1 MRQHQDAA
9 EAAGLL
15 PVILQNAQCVVGRA
29 DGPPAAGIDFI
40 DAENWIERTEL
51 PERLAIIGGGY
62 IGLEMSQLYRRM
74 GSAVTVIE
82 ESDQITGHEDKDI
95 AEDLKRLLEA
105 EAVEFC
111 LNTQVRRADRKEK
124 GIRLTL
130 EGSDGTADIEASHL
144 FVAAGRKP
152 NTDDLGLET
161 IGVKVSSKGIVEAN
175 KRLATNVEGVWV
187 AGDIRGGPMFTHTSW
202 DDYRILMSQMVGDG
216 SRTTDRIVPYAI
228 FTDPEL
234 GRVGMTER
242 EARAAGKQIK
252 IARFEMRKN
261 GKARDL
267 GDSEGFI
274 KVIIDAETGCILGA
288 TVLATEAAELVHLY
302 VELMNAGAPYTVMR
316 DAIHIHPTLAEAL
329 QSAVS
334 LFG

>member
-1 MRQHQDAA
+1 
-9 EAAGLL
+9 
-15 PVILQNAQCVVGRA
+15 
-29 DGPPAAGIDFI
+29 
-40 DAENWIERTEL
+40 
-51 PERLAIIGGGY
+51 
-62 IGLEMSQLYRRM
+62 
-74 GSAVTVIE
+74 
-82 ESDQITGHEDKDI
+82 
-95 AEDLKRLLEA
+95 
-105 EAVEFC
+105 
-111 LNTQVRRADRKEK
+111 
-124 GIRLTL
+124 
-130 EGSDGTADIEASHL
+130 
-144 FVAAGRKP
+144 
-152 NTDDLGLET
+152 
-161 IGVKVSSKGIVEAN
+161 
-175 KRLATNVEGVWV
+175 
-187 AGDIRGGPMFTHTSW
+187 
-202 DDYRILMSQMVGDG
+202 
-216 SRTTDRIVPYAI
+216 
-228 FTDPEL
+228 
-234 GRVGMTER
+234 MTER